1 MKSVPPTHFRLHFTI
16 FAMHPLLSKLYP
28 LISPFQ
34 GSPRLKIS
42 RHMHWKINAK
52 WKTEVHYTCGMWSCG
67 YCNLCGIHIVDNG
80 GWNFVK
86 ESHNLKQTGFQK
98 DLFLCS
104 STKYIP
110 LQYWGFR
117 GKQKGWSL
125 AVKPYSPSK
134 VGTGVAPNIIF
145 GKLTFSR
152 NCNHGF
158 HCWWV
163 SCRNLRRNV
172 RKVGDFHYG
181 CLFLC
186 EFCGS

>member
-1 MKSVPPTHFRLHFTI
+1 
-16 FAMHPLLSKLYP
+16 MHPLLSKLYP

-86 ESHNLKQTGFQK
+86 ESHNLKQTGFIS
-98 DLFLCS
+98 LFQH
-104 STKYIP
+104 KI
-110 LQYWGFR
+110 
-117 GKQKGWSL
+117 
-125 AVKPYSPSK
+125 YSPAILGILGKTKGLVIGSNSASK
-134 VGTGVAPNIIF
+134 VGNGVAPNIIF

-163 SCRNLRRNV
+163 SRRNLRENV
-172 RKVGDFHYG
+172 KKVGDFHCG

-186 EFCGS
+186 KFCGS